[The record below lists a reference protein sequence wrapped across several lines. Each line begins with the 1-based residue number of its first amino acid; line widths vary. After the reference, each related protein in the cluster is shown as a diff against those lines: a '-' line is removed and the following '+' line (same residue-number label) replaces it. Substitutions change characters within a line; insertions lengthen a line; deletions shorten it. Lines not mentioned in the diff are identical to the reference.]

1 MLNIGFKKKLVEQ
14 EQLTQAAVS
23 ERDLLQSRI
32 DVLEAENQ
40 QLHSEIA
47 TVREQNEHQQNLNNL
62 WLGSSA
68 IVNAIRED
76 IAATSNELIGHRD
89 SFQSTQQLFDQTID
103 LLAVTSSEINT
114 INADTTKLSGSVNH
128 LKSVTVGINGF
139 VDMIRGISE
148 QTNLLALNAAIEAAR
163 AGEQGRGFAVVA
175 DEVRSLAQRSA
186 EATNEIS
193 TLIDQVNSEMETVVN
208 DIDHV
213 SEISNKVYENT
224 SSIENT
230 THRIVDMAKNMSSVI
245 TQSTDNAFIQTVKM
259 DHVVWKLD
267 VYKVMLGQ
275 SDKPI
280 AEFADHTMCR
290 LGKWYYEG
298 EGATKYATKNA
309 FRGLEKPHMYVHTNG
324 IDALQAVADGNHAEV
339 VTCLTAMEDASVQ
352 VIDLLSSLS
361 AEINSSLHFI
371 KDTSDSDTE
380 VF

>member
-1 MLNIGFKKKLVEQ
+1 MFNFGLKKKLAAQ
-14 EQLTQAAVS
+14 EALAQAAVPEKES
-23 ERDLLQSRI
+23 LMARI
-32 DVLEAENQ
+32 ESLELENQ
-40 QLHSEIA
+40 QIRLELSSNQDVA
-47 TVREQNEHQQNLNNL
+47 EHQHQLNNL
-62 WLGSSA
+62 WLSSSV
-68 IVNAIRED
+68 IVNSIRED
-76 IAATSNELIGHRD
+76 IAASSAELVSHRD
-89 SFQSTQQLFDQTID
+89 NFQSTHQLFDQTMD
-103 LLAVTSSEINT
+103 LLAVTSDETNT
-114 INADTTKLSGSVNH
+114 IKANTNKLSESINH

-175 DEVRSLAQRSA
+175 DEVRTLAQRSA

-193 TLIDQVNSEMETVVN
+193 NLIDQVNTEMDSVVN

-213 SEISNKVYENT
+213 SKVSNKVYENT

-230 THRIVDMAKNMSSVI
+230 TQRIVDMAKNMSSVI

-280 AEFADHTMCR
+280 ADFSDHTMCR

-298 EGATKYATKNA
+298 EGSTKYPNKNA
-309 FRGLEKPHMYVHTNG
+309 FRRLEKPHMYVHTNG
-324 IDALQAVADGNHAEV
+324 IDSLQAAADGNNGEV
-339 VTCLTAMEDASVQ
+339 IRCLAAMEDASIEV
-352 VIDLLSSLS
+352 VDLLSALS
-361 AEINSSLHFI
+361 AEINSSI
-371 KDTSDSDTE
+371 
-380 VF
+380 